1 MRCIPMTPYRSIPK
15 IRVKMVSAIRL
26 LILASAIR
34 SLVRSK
40 DNFIDKD
47 LESMF
52 FPLHLMQSVLL
63 NPKYIIKKG
72 LIKPT
77 NILYK
82 LLSVVLTVL
91 LGFVYLYRVQDLGC
105 NIIILQYLSTMYY
118 SAYFDLVFYSI
129 GFTAISILNVFN
141 SKHNIEFF
149 LKIQDLHRALNNDTS
164 SKRFIKWNWIY
175 VIGNVFVS
183 FFTSIVICFL
193 LHIPIYMY
201 VCCVSLILF
210 DATMVYATRMI
221 AFLADKTNLWADKVK
236 RIILHRSACVHNEDS
251 CEAMFQAFKHILES
265 YEMYKSSFQLMI
277 LFNIIHFFCHI
288 LIYVE
293 ITVEGLTSWL
303 FKILMTHVFLSCYFE
318 TFYTAMYKT
327 QDVCAIILNS
337 DCTDAERRLCK
348 NIQRL
353 YEVEFDK
360 MNVCRIVRINASL
373 PLDLIELTTN
383 YTIALLQFALLQ
395 QLEEMK
401 QVTDVHVEQ
410 LTGAHLAERR
420 AV

>member
-1 MRCIPMTPYRSIPK
+1 MESLK
-15 IRVKMVSAIRL
+15 LKLENVKVKDFR
-26 LILASAIR
+26 
-34 SLVRSK
+34 VRSK

-265 YEMYKSSFQLMI
+265 YEMYKSSFQLMV
-277 LFNIIHFFCHI
+277 LNGFLLPNT
-288 LIYVE
+288 E
-293 ITVEGLTSWL
+293 ID
-303 FKILMTHVFLSCYFE
+303 E
-318 TFYTAMYKT
+318 TDF
-327 QDVCAIILNS
+327 
-337 DCTDAERRLCK
+337 
-348 NIQRL
+348 
-353 YEVEFDK
+353 
-360 MNVCRIVRINASL
+360 
-373 PLDLIELTTN
+373 
-383 YTIALLQFALLQ
+383 
-395 QLEEMK
+395 
-401 QVTDVHVEQ
+401 
-410 LTGAHLAERR
+410 
-420 AV
+420 